1 MYFSLRIAWI
11 CLWKLYVVC
20 NGDVGLYEQN
30 EDAVV
35 IIALVLGCGLEGK
48 DVVDNN

>member
-20 NGDVGLYEQN
+20 LGDVGLYEQN

-35 IIALVLGCGLEGK
+35 IILGCGLEGK
-48 DVVDNN
+48 DVVDNS